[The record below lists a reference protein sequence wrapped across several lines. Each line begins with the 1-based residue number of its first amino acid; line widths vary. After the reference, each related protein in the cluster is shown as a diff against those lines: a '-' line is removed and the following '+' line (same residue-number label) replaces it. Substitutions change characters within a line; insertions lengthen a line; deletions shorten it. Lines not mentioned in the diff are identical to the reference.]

1 MPTPLSL
8 PEPRNE
14 PLANSPLGLV
24 VCQVRHYY

>member
-14 PLANSPLGLV
+14 PLVNSPLGLV
-24 VCQVRHYY
+24 VCQVRHL